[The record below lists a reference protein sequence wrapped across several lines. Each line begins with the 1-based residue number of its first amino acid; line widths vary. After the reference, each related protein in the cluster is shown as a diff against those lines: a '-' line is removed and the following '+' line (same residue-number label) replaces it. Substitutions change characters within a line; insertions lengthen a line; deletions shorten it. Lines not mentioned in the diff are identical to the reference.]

1 MSSVGPTSR
10 GFKQGQGGY
19 FVNIVAA
26 GLNGKI
32 LSYSGSSGAG
42 GSSVSGS
49 FSTASWAQ
57 VGSASASKH
66 TSTLTQAGA
75 VLRDMGR
82 SVVSSGR
89 LFRRVQLMV
98 STVSTGGVNGAAGTS
113 YPETDY
119 LTGYIELP
127 NQAGAGVHPA
137 SIAPVAYLP
146 AIAF

>member
-10 GFKQGQGGY
+10 GFKQSQGGV
-19 FVNIVAA
+19 FINLVAA

-42 GSSVSGS
+42 GSAVAGS

-57 VGSASASKH
+57 VGNTSASKH
-66 TSTLTQAGA
+66 TSTLTTAGA
-75 VLRDMGR
+75 VLRDMGK

-89 LFRRVQLMV
+89 LFRRVQLLV
-98 STVSTGGVNGAAGTS
+98 STVSTGGVNGATGTS

-127 NQAGAGVHPA
+127 NQAGSGNQLA
-137 SIAPVAYLP
+137 IAPVAYLP
-146 AIAF
+146 SVAF

>member
-10 GFKQGQGGY
+10 GFKQAQGGY

-26 GLNGKI
+26 GLNSKI

-42 GSSVSGS
+42 GSSVPGS

-57 VGSASASKH
+57 VGSVGASKH
-66 TSTLTQAGA
+66 TSTLTLAGSI
-75 VLRDMGR
+75 LRDMGR

-89 LFRRVQLMV
+89 LFRKVQLMV
-98 STVSTGGVNGAAGTS
+98 STVSTGGVDGTS
-113 YPETDY
+113 ANSYPATDY

-127 NQAGAGVHPA
+127 NATGGGGQALP
-137 SIAPVAYLP
+137 APVAYLP
-146 AIAF
+146 SVAF